1 MNTTSRNAFA
11 GLSFR
16 TGRAKAEF
24 RNFNLFFKQK
34 FFPTN
39 RRARYIVPMSIVAVS
54 IRRSA
59 AGDKSARWERHELEM
74 GERASILDALFA
86 LQRGPVPDLAFR
98 FSCRVGM
105 CGSCA
110 MVVNGRERLTCSTLI
125 KTVGNNLKIEPL
137 RNLPVVRDLAV
148 DLAPFFGAYM
158 RTLPYF
164 VPRKDL
170 DTKDFYQIPA
180 ASKEGRA
187 LNNQPQCI
195 DCAACYSSC
204 TLVTLSPRYVGPMAL
219 NRALSLVTDP
229 RDGRRQE
236 RLELVTGESGAFRC
250 HTLGNCRDVCPRGI
264 SPTHSIERL
273 KRLATFS
280 FFKKWFGKKGAAA

>member
-1 MNTTSRNAFA
+1 V
-11 GLSFR
+11 
-16 TGRAKAEF
+16 K
-24 RNFNLFFKQK
+24 
-34 FFPTN
+34 
-39 RRARYIVPMSIVAVS
+39 VAVS
-54 IRRSA
+54 IQRSA
-59 AGDKSARWERHELEM
+59 AEGKPAAFERHELEM

-86 LQRGPVPDLAFR
+86 LQRGPAPDLAFR

-125 KTVGNNLKIEPL
+125 KTVGNDLKIEPL

-148 DLAPFFGAYM
+148 DLSPFFNAYQ
-158 RTLPYF
+158 RTMPHF
-164 VPRKDL
+164 VPRADL
-170 DTKDFYQIPA
+170 DKNNFYRIPH
-180 ASKEGRA
+180 ASKEGKA

-195 DCAACYSSC
+195 DCGACYSSC

-229 RDGRRQE
+229 RDARRQE
-236 RLELVTGESGAFRC
+236 RLDLVTGESGAFRC

-273 KRLATFS
+273 KRLAVFS
-280 FFKKWFGKKGAAA
+280 IFRKFFRKSEIAQKSA